1 MKKIMKTA
9 AKAMITIL
17 LMPALLAIGVI
28 VGVGALIIASL
39 DIVIEMLE
47 SIWK

>member
-17 LMPALLAIGVI
+17 LMPALLAIGAI

-39 DIVIEMLE
+39 DIVVEMLE